1 MTTRKPGTAGRP
13 GALEDPYD
21 VMFVGWSFVRS
32 RLLSA
37 ALELGVFAALAERP
51 LGGAELSARL
61 GLHPRAAR
69 DFLDALAA
77 VGLLSRADGRYGNSP
92 AAARHL
98 LPDRDGYVGGFLRM
112 TSELMGNDAQGLT
125 GLLRTGD
132 ARGQNTAG
140 EVPFT
145 RIFHDPERLRLFLSA
160 MDSFSTAV
168 AEGLCASLDWSG
180 YRTFSDIGGARGNLA
195 ARLAAAH
202 PWLAGT
208 VLDRPAMKAPF
219 EDLVAE
225 RGVGDRLAF
234 VGGDFFVDD
243 LPRAD
248 VVILGSVLHDWPDE
262 RRLELLRRAHSAVLD
277 GGCLVVY
284 DTMLDEERS
293 RPESLLLSLVMMTQS
308 AHASGF
314 SAAQCRQWV
323 TRAGFTVRRTVSL
336 PALTTAVI
344 ARKN

>member
-1 MTTRKPGTAGRP
+1 MTMPEPGAARRP

-21 VMFVGWSFVRS
+21 VMLVGWSFLRS
-32 RLLSA
+32 RLLTA
-37 ALELGVFAALAERP
+37 ASELGVFTALAERP
-51 LGGAELSARL
+51 LDGAELSARL

-77 VGLLSRADGRYGNSP
+77 IGLLTRTDGRYGNSP

-98 LPDRDGYVGGFLRM
+98 LPDRDGFVGGFLRM
-112 TSELMGNDAQGLT
+112 TSELMGNDPQALT
-125 GLLRTGD
+125 GLLRTGN

-145 RIFHDPERLRLFLSA
+145 RIFRDPERLRLFLSA
-160 MDSFSTAV
+160 MDSFSTAI
-168 AEGLCASLDWSG
+168 ADGLAACLDWAR

-202 PWLAGT
+202 PSLTGT
-208 VLDRPAMKAPF
+208 VLDRPAMKAHF

-225 RGVGDRLAF
+225 RGVGDRLDF
-234 VGGDFFVDD
+234 VGGNFFVDD
-243 LPRAD
+243 LPPAD

-262 RRLELLRRAHSAVLD
+262 RRLELLRRAHAAVLD

-284 DTMLDEERS
+284 DTMLDDDRS

-308 AHASGF
+308 AQAGGF
-314 SAAQCRQWV
+314 SPAQCREWV
-323 TRAGFTVRRTVSL
+323 TRAGFTVQRTVSL
-336 PALTTAVI
+336 PALTTAVV